1 MEVISLYSTES
12 VAEQVSLGSG
22 LQMCLSSQLAQH
34 ALLSACGNYGA
45 QCNRQARTCGQG
57 SMNMQYICTVKL
69 SYISYGQLAV
79 YPADEGMQNH
89 IVKALR
95 WRQQLGWTHV
105 LHSGGN
111 CIA

>member
-1 MEVISLYSTES
+1 
-12 VAEQVSLGSG
+12 
-22 LQMCLSSQLAQH
+22 
-34 ALLSACGNYGA
+34 
-45 QCNRQARTCGQG
+45 
-57 SMNMQYICTVKL
+57 MNMQYICTVKL

-79 YPADEGMQNH
+79 YPADEGMQNL

-95 WRQQLGWTHV
+95 WRQQLGWTHC